1 MAPADGTSSRAP
13 SFGPV
18 ERRSASVVRVVTD
31 QLSSHIPQGVCREV
45 RSHVR
50 HSSRGS
56 SLVGRLWRN
65 RSTRGG
71 HGDHDPGREHQRR
84 IDCADDERPPAADGI
99 DGTGIA
105 AKMVMALVKA
115 GSGRYD
121 MVSSGAAGGQQVT
134 MTAKSEFVVVNGAM
148 DSKATM
154 SVAGGSMEVVSV
166 GGVMY
171 MKGLIKSK
179 DGKPWV
185 KIDPNG
191 TDEFSKRMAPQL
203 KSAADL
209 RSQVEVYEGSKATLI
224 GTDAGVRHYRLTGVS
239 SAPAQP
245 FDIYLDASD
254 LPVKV
259 TTKSD
264 SMEMTITY
272 SGFGDAVTVT
282 APPAAQVGP
291 PPAM

>member
-1 MAPADGTSSRAP
+1 
-13 SFGPV
+13 
-18 ERRSASVVRVVTD
+18 
-31 QLSSHIPQGVCREV
+31 
-45 RSHVR
+45 
-50 HSSRGS
+50 
-56 SLVGRLWRN
+56 
-65 RSTRGG
+65 
-71 HGDHDPGREHQRR
+71 
-84 IDCADDERPPAADGI
+84 
-99 DGTGIA
+99 
-105 AKMVMALVKA
+105 
-115 GSGRYD
+115 
-121 MVSSGAAGGQQVT
+121 
-134 MTAKSEFVVVNGAM
+134 
-148 DSKATM
+148 
-154 SVAGGSMEVVSV
+154 
-166 GGVMY
+166 MY

>member
-1 MAPADGTSSRAP
+1 MKIATLLASAAVAVSLAGAASAQQGGAAPAT
-13 SFGPV
+13 
-18 ERRSASVVRVVTD
+18 
-31 QLSSHIPQGVCREV
+31 
-45 RSHVR
+45 
-50 HSSRGS
+50 
-56 SLVGRLWRN
+56 
-65 RSTRGG
+65 
-71 HGDHDPGREHQRR
+71 
-84 IDCADDERPPAADGI
+84 PPAATWPKAEYVSIPMEIAVNKPAAEVWAKVGGYCDI
-99 DGTGIA
+99 SKWIA
-105 AKMVMALVKA
+105 AGREVPCVITSGKGEVGTVRTIA
-115 GSGRYD
+115 GR
-121 MVSSGAAGGQQVT
+121 VVEV